1 MAQSMKIKAFIEEA
15 NMKETQVVT
24 PKSAS
29 KDREWGRFLLLAV
42 VILPILA
49 ACAIG
54 AYGLFIWVMQMLFWG
69 PPS

>member
-1 MAQSMKIKAFIEEA
+1 
-15 NMKETQVVT
+15 MKEIHTS
-24 PKSAS
+24 SAEVP
-29 KDREWGRFLLLAV
+29 KDREWGRFFLMMV
-42 VILPILA
+42 IILPILA

>member
-1 MAQSMKIKAFIEEA
+1 MLRLIINIFLEEA
-15 NMKETQVVT
+15 YMKETQAVT
-24 PKSAS
+24 PESAP

-54 AYGLFIWVMQMLFWG
+54 AYGLFIWIMQMLFWG